1 MNETSREPA
10 TTEGWDGGSP
20 LLGPLLGELLRQ
32 ERPVGAY
39 KLASVLRRR
48 LPGWGIR
55 HSSVYN
61 LLKRLEREEIICRV
75 AGTPTAYSA
84 GPRTAIVL
92 DEWMQRPYPKQSMRE
107 ELHARI
113 ASSSPRHASILL
125 DQLDAHEKE
134 CFEML
139 GREGEMMETI
149 PRGSWMALTINLN
162 QAAVD
167 ETLHAKIKFCKTAR
181 RWIEEWRDDG
191 VAEA

>member
-1 MNETSREPA
+1 MDNTSRDSA
-10 TTEGWDGGSP
+10 TTEGWGGGSP
-20 LLGPLLGELLRQ
+20 LVGPLLGELLRQ

-48 LPGWGIR
+48 LPGWGIT
-55 HSSVYN
+55 HSSVYS
-61 LLKRLEREEIICRV
+61 LLKRLAREDIICR
-75 AGTPTAYSA
+75 APGSPASYMA
-84 GPRTAIVL
+84 GPRAGSVL
-92 DEWMQRPYPKQSMRE
+92 DEWMQMPCPKQSMRE

-113 ASSSPRHASILL
+113 ASSSPHHAPILL
-125 DQLDAHEKE
+125 GQLDAHEKE

-139 GREGEMMETI
+139 AERVPADTT

-167 ETLHAKIKFCKTAR
+167 EALHASIKFCKIAR

-191 VAEA
+191 FPEPR

>member
-1 MNETSREPA
+1 MTETSREPA
-10 TTEGWDGGSP
+10 IAEGGGSGSP

-48 LPGWGIR
+48 LPGWGIT

-61 LLKRLEREEIICRV
+61 LLKRLAREEIINRV
-75 AGTPTAYSA
+75 AGEPAAYAA
-84 GPRTAIVL
+84 GPKAGIVL
-92 DEWMQRPYPKQSMRE
+92 DEWMQMPCPKQSMRE

-125 DQLDAHEKE
+125 NQIDAHEKE

-139 GREGEMMETI
+139 AERAMMDTT

-167 ETLHAKIKFCKTAR
+167 EALHANIKFCKTAR
-181 RWIEEWRDDG
+181 RWIEEWRDDDSQRQ
-191 VAEA
+191 